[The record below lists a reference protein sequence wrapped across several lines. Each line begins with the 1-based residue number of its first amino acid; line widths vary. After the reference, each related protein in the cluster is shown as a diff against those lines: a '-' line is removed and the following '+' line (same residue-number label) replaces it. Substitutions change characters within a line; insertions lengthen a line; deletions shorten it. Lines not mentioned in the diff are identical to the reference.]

1 MIALTKLLARAGV
14 VSVTPCFTCSQCF
27 TPALLFTPLYSC
39 FTLIYACT
47 YSCFTLI
54 SIHMHMLYSCMLTPK
69 CIYIYPYTL
78 LVLYSCFTSR
88 YMCNCFNP
96 ALLKYIY
103 IYSCFT
109 PTSRNVSWD
118 AFLLQFSRR
127 ELFNNKDNDR
137 TGCSSKWPFVHY
149 FFTQFLSY

>member
-1 MIALTKLLARAGV
+1 MSRHALLVATALLLLYFC
-14 VSVTPCFTCSQCF
+14 VTPHLLLLCFNIYIIY
-27 TPALLFTPLYSC
+27 AYIYSC
-39 FTLIYACT
+39 FT
-47 YSCFTLI
+47 S
-54 SIHMHMLYSCMLTPK
+54 
-69 CIYIYPYTL
+69 IYICICICCTPVCSLLNVYIHTYTL

-118 AFLLQFSRR
+118 AFLLQFSKR
-127 ELFNNKDNDR
+127 ELFNNKDNDK
-137 TGCSSKWPFVHY
+137 TSKWPFVHY